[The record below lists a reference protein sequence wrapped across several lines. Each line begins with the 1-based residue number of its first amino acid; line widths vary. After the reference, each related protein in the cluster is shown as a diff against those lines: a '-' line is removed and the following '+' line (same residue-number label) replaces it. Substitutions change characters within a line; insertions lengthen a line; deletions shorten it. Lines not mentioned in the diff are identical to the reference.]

1 MLLPR
6 PQKSFDAKNVIDF
19 FFKSVFNVMLA
30 YGFYQRAIPHLN
42 ITHLRRHKCGYL
54 SDT

>member
-1 MLLPR
+1 MLKHPVRGTLL
-6 PQKSFDAKNVIDF
+6 KI
-19 FFKSVFNVMLA
+19 KSVFNVMLA